1 MEDSKNSQL
10 FISLVY
16 TFQMQT
22 LVALG
27 KLKNPMTEKTETDL
41 YSAQTTIDMLEMLK
55 EKTKSNLN
63 ETETKYLDKALADLK
78 LNYVEEQTRSKKKKE
93 EGTKEE
99 KIEDKKEKKDTED
112 TKEKKDTE
120 DTKEKK
126 DTEDTK
132 EKKDKEVL
140 KEDTDQDKETKKNES
155 KPEDKEEKENN

>member
-10 FISLVY
+10 FISLIY

-41 YSAQTTIDMLEMLK
+41 FSAQTTIDMLEMLK
-55 EKTKSNLN
+55 EKTKNNLN
-63 ETETKYLDKALADLK
+63 ETETKYLDQALADLK

-93 EGTKEE
+93 EGTKDE
-99 KIEDKKEKKDTED
+99 KVEDKKEE
-112 TKEKKDTE
+112 
-120 DTKEKK
+120 K

-132 EKKDKEVL
+132 EKKDKEGL
-140 KEDTDQDKETKKNES
+140 KEDTDQDKEAKRNES
-155 KPEDKEEKENN
+155 KAEDKEEEKS

>member
-55 EKTKSNLN
+55 EKTKNNLN
-63 ETETKYLDKALADLK
+63 ETETKYLEQALADLK
-78 LNYVEEQTRSKKKKE
+78 LNYVEEQTRSKTKKE
-93 EGTKEE
+93 EGTKEDTS
-99 KIEDKKEKKDTED
+99 EDKKEKDTEESKKEKDTED
-112 TKEKKDTE
+112 KK
-120 DTKEKK
+120 
-126 DTEDTK
+126 
-132 EKKDKEVL
+132 
-140 KEDTDQDKETKKNES
+140 TDIEQEKETEKSES
-155 KPEDKEEKENN
+155 KPDDKKEKAKD

>member
-10 FISLVY
+10 FISLIY

-41 YSAQTTIDMLEMLK
+41 FSAQTTIDMLEMLK
-55 EKTKSNLN
+55 EKTKNNLN
-63 ETETKYLDKALADLK
+63 ETETKYLDQALADLK

-93 EGTKEE
+93 EGTKDE
-99 KIEDKKEKKDTED
+99 KVEDKKEE
-112 TKEKKDTE
+112 
-120 DTKEKK
+120 K

-132 EKKDKEVL
+132 EKKDKEGL
-140 KEDTDQDKETKKNES
+140 KEDTDQDKKAKRNES
-155 KPEDKEEKENN
+155 KAEDKEE